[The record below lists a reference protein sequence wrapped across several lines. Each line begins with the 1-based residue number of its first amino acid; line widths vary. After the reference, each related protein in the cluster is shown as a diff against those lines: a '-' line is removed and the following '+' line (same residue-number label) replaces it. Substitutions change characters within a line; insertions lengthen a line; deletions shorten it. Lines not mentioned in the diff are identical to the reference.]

1 VKGARLSL
9 SLAAAEPS
17 RGERMLSEC
26 GAVVVVVVLLL
37 LLLHVADLSVVLS
50 RFASRPSH
58 TNLRMAVTTN
68 ADGGAPALTPFP

>member
-1 VKGARLSL
+1 MKGARLSL
-9 SLAAAEPS
+9 SLAAEEPP

-26 GAVVVVVVLLL
+26 GAVLLLL

-58 TNLRMAVTTN
+58 TNLHMAVT
-68 ADGGAPALTPFP
+68 ADSSGGGAAALTPFP